1 MKLYPSSI
9 QQATHLKIW
18 LLTETV
24 RRRLAVKSSALQKK
38 RFQLGPNFHPIFI
51 MQTTISSEK
60 VLDL

>member
-24 RRRLAVKSSALQKK
+24 RRRLASKSSALQK